1 MTPVH
6 PAQTTS
12 AISAAEERSFA
23 LIPELV
29 SIRAGYFQ
37 MGCDYGQ
44 DNEKP
49 VHRVW
54 IDEFLL
60 AACQVTNTDYGYFLG
75 ATKSSAPPFWSDPPF
90 NDPKQPVVGVS
101 WHDAIGYCQWL
112 SARTGRKFRLPTE
125 AEWERAARGGNDGE
139 NASALFPWGDAAPQS
154 LADYA
159 DRCAAWWQM
168 GPEPGGRTEHVRLVQ
183 YVRQRARVVQ
193 RLVRTRL
200 LCGVAGAQSSRARN
214 RRAAGLPRR

>member
-1 MTPVH
+1 
-6 PAQTTS
+6 
-12 AISAAEERSFA
+12 
-23 LIPELV
+23 
-29 SIRAGYFQ
+29 

-168 GPEPGGRTEHVRLVQ
+168 GPEPVGRAEPCKAGTNSTGDLLLSEG
-183 YVRQRARVVQ
+183 VRQ
-193 RLVRTRL
+193 
-200 LCGVAGAQSSRARN
+200 G
-214 RRAAGLPRR
+214 AGLADHFGRACEAGDPAHLYH